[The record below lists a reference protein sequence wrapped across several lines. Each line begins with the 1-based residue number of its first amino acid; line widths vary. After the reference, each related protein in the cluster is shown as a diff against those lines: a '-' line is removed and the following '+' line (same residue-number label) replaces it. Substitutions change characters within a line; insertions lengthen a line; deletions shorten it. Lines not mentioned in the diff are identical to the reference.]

1 MSQDRV
7 LRSGINIEPDS
18 DAVAYWNIIMG
29 TFMASFDLRAFPF
42 DAQRLHVQMEIPGWA
57 GGHVR
62 LKPSSG
68 GTRMFNTNPGNAH
81 AVVDSSSK
89 ESSWLSPSVCG
100 ACRPED
106 SVHASF

>member
-1 MSQDRV
+1 MPQDRV

-68 GTRMFNTNPGNAH
+68 GTRMFNTNPGNTH
-81 AVVDSSSK
+81 ALTPLPSSSMPWVQHILH
-89 ESSWLSPSVCG
+89 SSSSQLPG
-100 ACRPED
+100 L
-106 SVHASF
+106 